1 MSGVRIDAREIVMTT
16 SQPQYS
22 YPAAAAVSG
31 WLADDE
37 GAQTDAGAQTD
48 EGVPVGAGDAEAD
61 RARAGDPDADLSAVP
76 RESDGVPIGRAD
88 AEADARRTGA
98 DPDAI

>member
-1 MSGVRIDAREIVMTT
+1 MTT

-31 WLADDE
+31 WLSDADE
-37 GAQTDAGAQTD
+37 EQRTG
-48 EGVPVGAGDAEAD
+48 EPVGTGDAEAD
-61 RARAGDPDADLSAVP
+61 RARAGDPDADVRDLP
-76 RESDGVPIGRAD
+76 RDSDGVPAGRAD

-98 DPDAI
+98 DPDAV

>member
-1 MSGVRIDAREIVMTT
+1 MTT

-37 GAQTDAGAQTD
+37 GAGKD
-48 EGVPVGAGDAEAD
+48 EGVPVGAGDVEAD
-61 RARAGDPDADLSAVP
+61 RARAGDPDADLSGVP
-76 RESDGVPIGRAD
+76 RDSDPVPVGRAD

-98 DPDAI
+98 DPDAV